1 MKLKPLRA
9 VLCAFLLASFPGW
22 AQEPAAQATAPSAA
36 QPPAAPPPV
45 AQPKPGAS
53 IPAPRDVPSTVNT
66 GREFS
71 IQPIYWLS
79 TLNTDLRPA
88 NEFGAQP
95 RSGALDFPA
104 GKPRAVGGI
113 VTIPAG
119 GANMVRL
126 SYFQVPR
133 QVDLVRAPAALTLF
147 KSDAAAGDDILT
159 SVQVSRIKVSF
170 DYLTY
175 FFKRGNSEF
184 RVKTLWEMQRL
195 GVTTDVTILA
205 VQPDKTIIPAD
216 AGGDFNIIYPSVGI
230 GLEHTMGRHFRWEA
244 KASGMTFGRKRAT
257 LGDAD
262 ANLALR
268 FGRIEFV
275 GGARYLYFRSSLNAE
290 HRSLGTMYGPY
301 AGIRYYFRKER
312 PTAAAA
318 PTSAGTTR

>member
-1 MKLKPLRA
+1 MTLKPLRA
-9 VLCAFLLASFPGW
+9 VLCACLLACFPGR

-53 IPAPRDVPSTVNT
+53 IPAPSEVPSNINT

-79 TLNTDLRPA
+79 SLNTDLRPA

-95 RSGALDFPA
+95 RSGTLDFPA
-104 GKPRAVGGI
+104 SKPRAVGGM

-126 SYFQVPR
+126 SYFEVRR
-133 QVDLVRAPAALTLF
+133 QLGVVRAPTALSLF
-147 KSDAAAGDDILT
+147 KSDASAGDDIVT
-159 SVQVSRIKVSF
+159 SVQMSRLKVSF

-175 FFKRGNSEF
+175 FIKRGNSEF
-184 RVKTLWEMQRL
+184 RVKTLWEIQRL

-216 AGGDFNIIYPSVGI
+216 AGGEFNIIYPSVGI

-244 KASGMTFGRKRAT
+244 KASGMTLGRKKST

-262 ANLALR
+262 ANAALR

-275 GGARYLYFRSSLNAE
+275 AGARFLYFRSSLNAE
-290 HRSLGTMYGPY
+290 HRGLGTMYGPY
-301 AGIRYYFRKER
+301 AGIRYYIRRTR